1 MTTKTKPTNGNG
13 LTTPH
18 SQPAKLNT
26 KTSLILGSIQGAD
39 DSKAIANQIARLALA
54 GHYVIKGDRGDFTVC
69 KYGLTRYCANL
80 AELATFARQ
89 IGALK

>member
-39 DSKAIANQIARLALA
+39 DSKAIAN
-54 GHYVIKGDRGDFTVC
+54 
-69 KYGLTRYCANL
+69 
-80 AELATFARQ
+80 
-89 IGALK
+89 